1 MISGADQ
8 VVASGRARPKQP
20 KSSLPREAYLDQANW
35 SLDLESTAFPG
46 SPLGR
51 SQELNDDTHPHLQLD
66 RTLLSMKTVRPGDQV
81 WWHCDSIHAVESEH
95 KGKNASSVLYIP
107 SVPLTEANARYV
119 KDQRDNYL
127 ARIPPPD
134 FPGGEGE
141 SRFKG
146 TGGDNDIAT
155 AEGKQAMGMAPLQ
168 VEGVDADERM
178 LREAT

>member
-1 MISGADQ
+1 MA
-8 VVASGRARPKQP
+8 ARPKQP
-20 KSSLPREAYLDQANW
+20 KPSLPRETYLDQNNW
-35 SLDLESTAFPG
+35 TLDLDSTAFPG

-51 SQELNDDTHPHLQLD
+51 SQELNDDTHPHLDLE
-66 RTLLSMKTVRPGDQV
+66 RTLLPMRAVKPGDQV

-107 SVPLTEANARYV
+107 SAPLTEANAQYV
-119 KDQRDNYL
+119 KAQRDNFL

-146 TGGDNDIAT
+146 TGGEHDIPT
-155 AEGKQAMGMAPLQ
+155 VEGRRAMGMAPM
-168 VEGVDADERM
+168 EMDGVDADEKI
-178 LREAT
+178 LRKAV